1 MGRLGGEGVKSKICD
16 RGVPCCR
23 QEQWATMSTYAC
35 WKHLLGITRKESQNH
50 SVMSDVYGTQMV
62 QRLQEVIENSQRIYR
77 KVRPQTIWSKVVTVW
92 RHQTLTPL
100 SFSPHTHTLILIVFS
115 RHVQRENFRHSLNV
129 CFRSQVKA
137 SKEMKTSRQGTELP
151 YWLLKPLACS
161 RGSLLPGTT
170 VVMYIICN
178 IMYEKKV
185 LKMPQTYVVL
195 HLLLISAHTA
205 DSRRQDVSSF

>member
-1 MGRLGGEGVKSKICD
+1 MLQTRTMGHHVNVRLLEAPSGHHSQGESEPQRHERRLRHPDGPAPAGGHRELAAHLQKGASTD
-16 RGVPCCR
+16 YL
-23 QEQWATMSTYAC
+23 EQS
-35 WKHLLGITRKESQNH
+35 
-50 SVMSDVYGTQMV
+50 SDC
-62 QRLQEVIENSQRIYR
+62 L
-77 KVRPQTIWSKVVTVW
+77 K
-92 RHQTLTPL
+92 TPDPNPSL
-100 SFSPHTHTLILIVFS
+100 FLPHTHTLILIVFS

-178 IMYEKKV
+178 IMYEKK
-185 LKMPQTYVVL
+185 K
-195 HLLLISAHTA
+195 S
-205 DSRRQDVSSF
+205 SKCRRHM